1 MIYVLDERKEIV
13 LKKIGAE
20 QLPQLMDELLKEKK

>member
-1 MIYVLDERKEIV
+1 MEFVIEEIP

-20 QLPQLMDELLKEKK
+20 QLPQLMDELLEKKE